1 MNKFDIP
8 PPVKLVMGILYH
20 DEKWL
25 NPCLEDLVSRFGDT
39 DFLSPPIPFEYTD
52 YYIEEMGHPLFRM
65 FTSFKRLI
73 QSEQLM
79 EIKLFAGELERKY
92 SENDRRL
99 LNIDPGYLTGSA
111 FILATSKNYAHR
123 IHLGKGIFAQQEILF
138 EKKRIR
144 TLDWTYPDYRA
155 VEYHDMLRKIRQAY
169 LHQLRA
175 PLEYPK

>member
-8 PPVKLVMGILYH
+8 PPVKLVIGILYH
-20 DEKWL
+20 DEHWL
-25 NPCLEDLVSRFGDT
+25 APCMEQLVSRFGET
-39 DFLSPPIPFEYTD
+39 DFQSPPIRFEYTD
-52 YYIEEMGHPLFRM
+52 YYFEEMGQPLFRM
-65 FTSFKRLI
+65 FTSFVRLI
-73 QSEQLM
+73 QSEQLR

-92 SENDRRL
+92 SENGRRL

-123 IHLGKGIFAQQEILF
+123 IHLGNGIFAQQEILF
-138 EKKRIR
+138 EKKRVR

-155 VEYHDMLRKIRQAY
+155 VEYHDMLRRIRQNY

-175 PLEYPK
+175 AVESPK